1 MLTKA
6 PSTELQDD
14 IPRIDG
20 RRLRHLSVRERGEL
34 AIGLVERGRRVK
46 AAARACGVSV
56 SSIYRIYR
64 EQAPK
69 RTPAYVA
76 HAGWWKTARFSER
89 VDFVHACGE
98 GEVWDALST
107 AVA

>member
-6 PSTELQDD
+6 PTTELQD
-14 IPRIDG
+14 IPHIDG
-20 RRLRHLSVRERGEL
+20 RRLRYLSGYKRGEL
-34 AIGLVERGRRVK
+34 AVGLIKRGHRAK
-46 AAARACGVSV
+46 AAAKVYGVSLSTV
-56 SSIYRIYR
+56 YRVYR

-69 RTPAYVA
+69 RTPAYIA
-76 HAGWWKTARFSER
+76 HADWWKTARFSER

>member
-6 PSTELQDD
+6 PTTELQD
-14 IPRIDG
+14 PLSFDG
-20 RRLRHLSVRERGEL
+20 RTLRFLSGYKRGEL
-34 AIGLVERGRRVK
+34 AVGLIKCGYSAK
-46 AAARACGVSV
+46 ASAKACSV
-56 SSIYRIYR
+56 SLSTVYRVRR
-64 EQAPK
+64 EQAPEQ
-69 RTPAYVA
+69 TPAYIA
-76 HAGWWKTARFSER
+76 HAEWWRGARFSDR